1 MSIKIVSY
9 FYSIKNNIDLA
20 MEQCFGDLNGKGVKF
35 KHQHGKCLENQDF
48 YLHALLLSLL
58 SHL

>member
-35 KHQHGKCLENQDF
+35 
-48 YLHALLLSLL
+48 
-58 SHL
+58 